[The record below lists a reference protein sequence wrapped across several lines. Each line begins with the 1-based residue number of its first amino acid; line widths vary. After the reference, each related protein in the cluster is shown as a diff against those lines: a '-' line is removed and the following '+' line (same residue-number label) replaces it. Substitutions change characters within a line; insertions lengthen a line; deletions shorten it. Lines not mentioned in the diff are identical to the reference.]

1 MKEYTKIICILDR
14 SGSMSSIINESI
26 TGFNKFVNLQ
36 KELEGEATLRAHMF
50 DTTWET
56 SSETRIE
63 YLIKETN
70 IQNVEPINRN
80 QYSPE
85 GGTPLYDA
93 IGFII
98 YDELDW
104 LGNTPLEERPEKTL
118 CIILTD
124 GEENSSTVWNNEQI
138 KNLIQECREEL
149 NWEFIYLGANQDACF
164 VAQNMGM
171 SSGNAYTYAATG
183 EGANDAYDKITV
195 ATTSFRKSKKGD
207 NTENLIEDK

>member
-1 MKEYTKIICILDR
+1 
-14 SGSMSSIINESI
+14 
-26 TGFNKFVNLQ
+26 
-36 KELEGEATLRAHMF
+36 MF
-50 DTTWET
+50 DTIWN
-56 SSETRIE
+56 SGSKARIE
-63 YLIKETN
+63 TLIKETDV
-70 IQNVEPINRN
+70 QNVEPINRN

-124 GEENSSTVWNNEQI
+124 GYENSSQVWNQENV

-149 NWEFIYLGANQDACF
+149 DWEFIYLGANQDACF
-164 VAQNMGM
+164 VAQGMGM

-183 EGANDAYDKITV
+183 EGANDAYDKITI
-195 ATTSFRKSKKGD
+195 ATTSYRKSKKGD
-207 NTENLIEDK
+207 KTDNLMNN